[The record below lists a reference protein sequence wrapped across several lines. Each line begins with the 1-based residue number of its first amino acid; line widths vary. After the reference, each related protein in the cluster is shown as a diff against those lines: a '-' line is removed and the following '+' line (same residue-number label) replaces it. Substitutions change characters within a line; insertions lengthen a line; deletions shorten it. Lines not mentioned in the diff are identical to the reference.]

1 MSDNIKSPSVVAE
14 HIEPA
19 PDAESDAA
27 SIKSSDNSTT
37 STEEFGHE
45 PFDTFQFKAVEL
57 CEKQWPNLSKDAFT
71 VTHMDGGSYNRVLGV
86 QVDGSWRQASW
97 LKRQAQML
105 LRTAC
110 PGVIR
115 KTEIR
120 DYVLRIP
127 RMEHAWVEHEVSI
140 LKFLAAT
147 SLPVPRI
154 KIFSLSAENPVG
166 SPYMIQPRLPGK
178 AVIEVYLEL
187 NTPQRVS
194 FARDLGR
201 ALKKMGEIQSPSP
214 GTLNPD
220 SILAGSSETQLLR
233 LQCPPRNAFRQSE
246 DASVP
251 STPQTVYEF
260 FMSQF
265 ARQRAYDL
273 TLHRDYLNPWNPFEA
288 IIRHLHTMGHLDNN
302 IYVLTHM
309 DLEPRNMLLHV
320 TSPTTAS
327 LSAILDWDET
337 VFAPAFTNCRPPFWL
352 WDSEG
357 NEDEDMDEA
366 DAHITPNDADR
377 AAVKKAF
384 EDGAGEEYCKWAY
397 TIEYRLARDIAKL
410 AITGFF
416 SNMDYDVAEKVV
428 KEWNEMFPHLKV
440 CGISDFDEDE

>member
-1 MSDNIKSPSVVAE
+1 MSDNMKSPSVVAE
-14 HIEPA
+14 YVEPA
-19 PDAESDAA
+19 PDAESDVA
-27 SIKSSDNSTT
+27 SITSSDNSTT
-37 STEEFGHE
+37 STEEFEHE

-57 CEKQWPNLSKDAFT
+57 CEKQWPHLSRDAFT
-71 VTHMDGGSYNRVLGV
+71 VTRMDGGSYNRVFGM

-115 KTEIR
+115 KTKIR

-178 AVIEVYLEL
+178 PVTEVYLEL
-187 NTPQRVS
+187 NAPQRIS

-220 SILAGSSETQLLR
+220 SILAGSSDTQLLR

-246 DASVP
+246 DTSVL
-251 STPQTVYEF
+251 STPQIVYEF
-260 FMSQF
+260 FISQF

-273 TLHRDYLNPWNPFEA
+273 TLHRDYLNPWKPFEA

-302 IYVLTHM
+302 IYILTHL

-357 NEDEDMDEA
+357 DEDEDMDEA

-377 AAVKKAF
+377 ATVKKAF
-384 EDGAGEEYCKWAY
+384 EEGAGEEYCKWAY
-397 TIEYRLARDIAKL
+397 TKEYRLARDIAKL

-440 CGISDFDEDE
+440 CGISDFDGDK

>member
-1 MSDNIKSPSVVAE
+1 MSDNIKSPGVMA
-14 HIEPA
+14 EPA

-27 SIKSSDNSTT
+27 SIASSENSTT
-37 STEEFGHE
+37 STEEFEHE
-45 PFDTFQFKAVEL
+45 PFDTFQVKAVEL
-57 CEKQWPNLSKDAFT
+57 CAKLWPHLSKDAFT
-71 VTHMDGGSYNRVLGV
+71 ITRMDGGSYNRVLGI
-86 QVDGSWRQASW
+86 QIDGSRRQAGW
-97 LKRQAQML
+97 LMRQAQTI
-105 LRTAC
+105 LRTIC

-115 KTEIR
+115 KSEIR

-140 LKFLAAT
+140 LKFLAVT

-154 KIFSLSAENPVG
+154 KTFSLSAENPVG
-166 SPYMIQPRLPGK
+166 SPYMIQPRLLGK
-178 AVIEVYLEL
+178 SVVAVFDEL
-187 NTPQRVS
+187 NTSQRVS
-194 FARDLGR
+194 FAKELGS
-201 ALKKMGEIQSPSP
+201 ALKEMGKIQSPSP

-220 SILAGSSETQLLR
+220 TILAGSSDTQLLR
-233 LQCPPRNAFRQSE
+233 LQCPPRNAFRVSA
-246 DASVP
+246 DLPVP

-273 TLHRDYLNPWNPFEA
+273 TLHRDYLNPWKPFEA
-288 IIRHLHTMGHLDNN
+288 IIKHLHTMGHLKDS
-302 IYVLTHM
+302 IYALTHM

-352 WDSEG
+352 WDSE
-357 NEDEDMDEA
+357 EDDAEDMDEA
-366 DAHITPNDADR
+366 DASITPEDADR

-384 EDGAGEEYCKWAY
+384 EEGAGEEYCKWAY
-397 TIEYRLARDIAKL
+397 TKEYRLARDIAKL
-410 AITGFF
+410 SVTGFF
-416 SNMDYDVAEKVV
+416 SDMDFDVAEKVI

-440 CGISDFDEDE
+440 CKISDFEEHED